1 MSGLLDGDQRPYARL
16 AEAVNRLD
24 DDLDVFTLFTQ

>member
-1 MSGLLDGDQRPYARL
+1 MSGLLDGNQSPDARL
-16 AEAVNRLD
+16 AESVNRLD